1 MSHLEKEA
9 SSKVAMWVD
18 GSGSINLSA
27 HLGTSPFFALQTTTV
42 QDSILYVELTSYI
55 HLSNAILHII

>member
-18 GSGSINLSA
+18 DSGSINLST

-42 QDSILYVELTSYI
+42 QDS
-55 HLSNAILHII
+55 

>member
-1 MSHLEKEA
+1 MSHLEKET

-42 QDSILYVELTSYI
+42 QDS
-55 HLSNAILHII
+55 